1 MILAVAVVAA
11 SGCGGGGAA
20 ASPRLP
26 HALGTQLAAQ
36 AEAVAASL
44 GRGDECGAAGE
55 AKRLQQMVAQAVA
68 AGRVPAGLRQPL
80 SSSAGALAGEIACT
94 PAPPAPAPPGQDG
107 PAKDKGNDKG
117 HGPGH
122 GNGKGHDHGG
132 GGKD

>member
-36 AEAVAASL
+36 ADAVAASL

-55 AKRLQQMVAQAVA
+55 AKRLQQMVSEAVA
-68 AGRVPAGLRQPL
+68 AGRVPGALREPL

-94 PAPPAPAPPGQDG
+94 PAPPAGGPPGQDG
-107 PAKDKGNDKG
+107 PAKDKGKG